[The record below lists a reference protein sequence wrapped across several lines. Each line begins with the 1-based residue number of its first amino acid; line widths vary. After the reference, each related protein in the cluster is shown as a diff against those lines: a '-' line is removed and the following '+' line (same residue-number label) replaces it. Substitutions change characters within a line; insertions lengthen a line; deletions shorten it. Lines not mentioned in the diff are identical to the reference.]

1 MKISD
6 VIQELARIIS
16 EQGDKEIPEN
26 FWISA
31 PYGEIEIQ

>member
-16 EQGDKEIPEN
+16 ENGDNELPDD
-26 FWISA
+26 FWIRNEN
-31 PYGEIEIQ
+31 GELKID

>member
-16 EQGDKEIPEN
+16 EQGDRELPDD
-26 FWISA
+26 FWIRVE
-31 PYGEIEIQ
+31 YGELKID

>member
-16 EQGDKEIPEN
+16 ENGDKELPDD
-26 FWISA
+26 FWIHNEN
-31 PYGEIEIQ
+31 GELKID

>member
-16 EQGDKEIPEN
+16 EQGDKELPDD
-26 FWISA
+26 FWI
-31 PYGEIEIQ
+31 YYREGEIKVE

>member
-16 EQGDKEIPEN
+16 EQGDRELPDD
-26 FWISA
+26 FWIRNK
-31 PYGEIEIQ
+31 YGEDKID

>member
-16 EQGDKEIPEN
+16 ERGDMELPEN
-26 FWISA
+26 FLICNE
-31 PYGEIEIQ
+31 YGELKIR

>member
-16 EQGDKEIPEN
+16 ENGDMELPDD
-26 FWISA
+26 FWIRKEN
-31 PYGEIEIQ
+31 GELKID

>member
-16 EQGDKEIPEN
+16 EQGDQELPED
-26 FWISA
+26 FWIHNS
-31 PYGEIEIQ
+31 YGELKID

>member
-16 EQGDKEIPEN
+16 EQGDRELPDD
-26 FWISA
+26 FWIRNE
-31 PYGEIEIQ
+31 YGEVKID